1 MKARRQQCWTVPKD
15 RQRAGGEQAFV
26 LPLVI
31 PAALLLLMGA
41 TTLMSRTAN
50 SYLVATKQS
59 DAQLAREAAESG
71 MNRVLSGLN
80 PYAKYITDP
89 YVSFLLASRWEADR
103 GVQYNTGVAGSPAV
117 RSGWRLTTLGQSTV
131 VNLLKQCGFSE
142 HGQHPNQVPPNS
154 TDVYKNLLSGAIGA
168 SDSLNGT
175 QLRYMVTDYVPPV
188 QPNPS
193 DWPTECSDFTS
204 LSGGSAQI
212 SVEGRVIRNGKLVS
226 RYTLTRTIDVL
237 GWPLVNL
244 PASWF
249 PSAMPGPPVG
259 LRIGGTA
266 TSLAKIQS
274 GFYKIFSESSSYTDL
289 KFGQS
294 LPMCRNQCPNGW
306 PYDPLQL
313 KYPTIETR
321 PLVKTE
327 IIPAKDIDL
336 PRYPYNTSKPP
347 SGILPRQ
354 INESRANYPYVLS
367 GNTSTS
373 NLFPECR
380 HSLSLD
386 SNRPR
391 GSRLSEIDCW
401 IDSIGVPQEVSSVGY
416 DKTTNVFTITLRSNA
431 RYDVQT
437 GTRLKVEVKTGSLA
451 SAKPWKGTVISSAG
465 SPQVITFTPDLTP
478 DPPPPNT
485 VSAYSTAATPST
497 NATFVSPDTT
507 ASNPLTLRVN
517 TEARPVNLIIRGN
530 VGTSAPSDFVV
541 IKHLVKE
548 SPAQVYVHQI
558 SPDVNVRNAWSRL
571 RLFGLMPSVDGLMPP
586 PDFCPSTPVQTFY
599 IRPDPI
605 SGKNGE
611 ESSLGGAFLWLP
623 QGSLVYG
630 TVGQLYPKELLTVW
644 WLCHL
649 DIVGLSGQPSRM
661 VFITPLIGN
670 PEVVEALLP
679 GGYQSASGDFIPD
692 LRFPVYPSLQRIKS
706 TF

>member
-1 MKARRQQCWTVPKD
+1 MKARRRQCWTVPRD
-15 RQRAGGEQAFV
+15 RQRVGGEQAFV

-80 PYAKYITDP
+80 PYAKLTTDP
-89 YVSFLLASRWEADR
+89 YVSFLLASRWVADS

-117 RSGWRLTTLGQSTV
+117 RSGWRLTSLGQSTV
-131 VNLLKQCGFSE
+131 VNLLKQCGLSD
-142 HGQHPNQVPPNS
+142 HGQHPNQLPPNS
-154 TDVYKNLLSGAIGA
+154 ADVYKNILSGAIGA
-168 SDSLNGT
+168 SGSLTGT

-193 DWPTECSDFTS
+193 DWPTECSDFTT

-237 GWPLVNL
+237 GWPLVNV
-244 PASWF
+244 PASWVT
-249 PSAMPGPPVG
+249 SAMPGPPVG

-266 TSLAKIQS
+266 TSLANIQS
-274 GFYKIFSESSSYTDL
+274 GYYQIFSESANYSDL

-306 PYDPLQL
+306 PYDPSLL

-321 PLVKTE
+321 PLVISE
-327 IIPAKDIDL
+327 VIPAKDPDL
-336 PRYPYNTSKPP
+336 PRYPYTTSVPP
-347 SGILPRQ
+347 SDILPRQ

-380 HSLSLD
+380 HSLSPD

-416 DKTTNVFTITLRSNA
+416 DKTTDVFTITLRSNA

-437 GTRLKVEVKTGSLA
+437 GTRLKVDVKTGSLA
-451 SAKPWKGTVISSAG
+451 SATPWRGTVVSSAG
-465 SPQVITFTPDLTP
+465 SPQVITFTPDRQPP
-478 DPPPPNT
+478 DT
-485 VSAYSTAATPST
+485 VSAYSTAATPSL

-530 VGTSAPSDFVV
+530 VGTSTPNDFVV

-548 SPAQVYVHQI
+548 SPAQVYVHKI
-558 SPDVNVRNAWSRL
+558 SESVNVRNAWSRL
-571 RLFGLMPSVDGLMPP
+571 RLFGLMRSA
-586 PDFCPSTPVQTFY
+586 DFCPSTPGQTFY

-605 SGKNGE
+605 SATNGE

-630 TVGQLYPKELLTVW
+630 TVGQAYPKELLTVW
-644 WLCHL
+644 WLCNL
-649 DIVGLSGQPSRM
+649 DIVGLSSQTSRM
-661 VFITPLIGN
+661 VFITPLNGN